1 MKTLQVN
8 KPVTSSQP
16 QITDSKIYTG
26 GPIKPYEGGQRH
38 TRQPPETHYKIY
50 SSKPLP
56 TVQVRFV
63 NADADSEPFVI
74 NEADFDDAV
83 HVLVVA

>member
-1 MKTLQVN
+1 MTTQAE

-26 GPIKPYEGGQRH
+26 GPIKPYPGGARH
-38 TRQPPETHYKIY
+38 TRQPPDTKYKLY

-56 TVQVRFV
+56 TVSVRFV
-63 NADADSEPFVI
+63 NADADTDPFIV
-74 NEADFDDAV
+74 NETDFDPAL
-83 HVLVVA
+83 HELAGS